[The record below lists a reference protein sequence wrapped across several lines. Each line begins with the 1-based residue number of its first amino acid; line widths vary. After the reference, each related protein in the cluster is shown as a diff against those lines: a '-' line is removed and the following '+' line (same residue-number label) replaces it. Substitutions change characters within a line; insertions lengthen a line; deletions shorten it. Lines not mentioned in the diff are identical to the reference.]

1 MNITIVMK
9 MVFLYPSQKDIGK
22 TKLKYNKI
30 KLILATIVVSRNSNK
45 LTPLFIPIVKQP
57 TVTLIKRIIIATIY
71 FAYTICFLNIGK
83 LFTITSLSFLLS
95 ASNVFTVAPIVI
107 ITDIIMN
114 RFSVSVK
121 AI

>member
-30 KLILATIVVSRNSNK
+30 KLILATIVVSINSNK

-57 TVTLIKRIIIATIY
+57 TVTLIKE
-71 FAYTICFLNIGK
+71 
-83 LFTITSLSFLLS
+83 
-95 ASNVFTVAPIVI
+95 
-107 ITDIIMN
+107 
-114 RFSVSVK
+114 
-121 AI
+121 